1 MANANKSINI
11 CRAMIVVLVL
21 IYQIRIVLDVTE
33 TAVSSVANNDIIQ
46 TTHSIIQ
53 GEDFHLQ
60 KRPKIQKVAL
70 VKLKEIGNDIDIA
83 TVADADADADA
94 DTDVNSSKSKSKS
107 NNDNNSLAL
116 EVESIH
122 HIPDQRQV
130 IVNLQQI
137 KCRDPILFGRLS
149 GAYVT
154 LIDWEAKT
162 TSTTTIDTTLHDAE
176 HDDDD
181 DDDDDDDTN
190 HAHNQTTAAIS
201 TMLVGTYSLPSPG
214 KYFIEVIGLFCNG
227 PQWNATFQNDC
238 MEDPTTHRLTE
249 DTAFIDVVNVT
260 DGTGDVDANADG
272 NSGLDIDGH
281 HGYWK
286 RFDNYSNNDNNS
298 DKNETTTTPL
308 LTRYQP
314 QQCRTEEDL
323 QSDRCQ
329 VAMSLEQFAP
339 YEFISTN
346 DNTSES
352 RIQSQLTKLQGEGDG
367 DNDNDN
373 DGKGKSKSPMLL
385 CFIGLSHA
393 REMSREVNLWLSK
406 WNATSIV
413 QSINIDA
420 QFPRLVNPNTIQ
432 SKGCNASIIA
442 TGQWSAG
449 RKPPGGRYRGLP
461 PTTFDDYQ
469 TEVRDMILRL
479 TAPES
484 ELKLDDS
491 HKIYLRSIHYNALGD
506 VKTTCPPEDWR
517 SPPVIDTYNE
527 IIKNLSSSMNISF
540 IDTNFIVG
548 PLWDISADFCHY
560 RLDKVASAEALY
572 MLGRLLLP
580 STES

>member
-1 MANANKSINI
+1 MAYTNRSVRNI
-11 CRAMIVVLVL
+11 SLASIVVLVL
-21 IYQIRIVLDVTE
+21 TYQIGKVLDFID
-33 TAVSSVANNDIIQ
+33 VSSVANDIIQ
-46 TTHSIIQ
+46 TAHS
-53 GEDFHLQ
+53 
-60 KRPKIQKVAL
+60 PKIQIVELA
-70 VKLKEIGNDIDIA
+70 KLKDIDIDIA
-83 TVADADADADA
+83 T
-94 DTDVNSSKSKSKS
+94 DTDLNNSKSNSKS

-130 IVNLQQI
+130 IVNLQQR
-137 KCRDPILFGRLS
+137 KCRDPRLFGRLS

-162 TSTTTIDTTLHDAE
+162 TTVHDDQDGNDE
-176 HDDDD
+176 DNDDDD
-181 DDDDDDDTN
+181 DGNEHANTN
-190 HAHNQTTAAIS
+190 LTHNQTTAAIS

-249 DTAFIDVVNVT
+249 DTAFIDVVKVIDGNV
-260 DGTGDVDANADG
+260 DVDANADG

-286 RFDNYSNNDNNS
+286 WFNNYTDNDS
-298 DKNETTTTPL
+298 DSHQNETTTTTPL

-314 QQCRTEEDL
+314 QQCRTEVDL
-323 QSDRCQ
+323 ESDRCQ

-339 YEFISTN
+339 YQFIST
-346 DNTSES
+346 DNNNNNNNNNSES
-352 RIQSQLTKLQGEGDG
+352 HIQSHLAKLQGDS
-367 DNDNDN
+367 DN
-373 DGKGKSKSPMLL
+373 DGKGKPKLPMLL

-393 REMSREVNLWLSK
+393 REMSREVNLWLDK

-413 QSINIDA
+413 QSISIDV
-420 QFPRLVNPNTIQ
+420 QFPRLLNPNTIQ
-432 SKGCNASIIA
+432 RRGCNISIIA
-442 TGQWSAG
+442 AGQWSAG
-449 RKPPGGRYRGLP
+449 RKPPGGRYRGLG

-469 TEVRDMILRL
+469 TEVRDMIIRL

-517 SPPVIDTYNE
+517 SPPVIDTYND

-548 PLWDISADFCHY
+548 PLWDISTDFCHY

-580 STES
+580 STKS